1 MIRSTVRLNS
11 RVSLAARRMSSVK
24 TFSSSTQS
32 RSQQSQQQQQQ
43 KQQQQQSFVVP
54 VLVATAAVAG
64 VAALTDLS
72 TKDERKVQIARA
84 ESKPPV
90 DWDQLRADIIAILDN
105 PKYDDGSYGPVL
117 VRLAWHAAGTYDKAT
132 NSGGSDGATMRFAPE
147 SEHGANAGLA
157 VARTLLEPIQAR
169 HPGISTSDLWQ
180 FAAVV
185 AIEEMGGPKIPFRP
199 GRVDKPDESHCTPD
213 GRLPD
218 AAQTQNHI
226 RDIFYRM
233 GFNDREIVALLGAHA
248 IGRCHGDR
256 SGFDGPWT
264 KAPTMFSNEFYRE
277 LLEQKWTPRRWNG
290 PKQYANADGDLMML
304 PADLALIQDEKFR
317 VWVEKYAADEDL
329 FFKDFAK
336 AFQKLQENGVQAF
349 AKPWYQFW

>member
-1 MIRSTVRLNS
+1 M
-11 RVSLAARRMSSVK
+11 
-24 TFSSSTQS
+24 
-32 RSQQSQQQQQQ
+32 
-43 KQQQQQSFVVP
+43 
-54 VLVATAAVAG
+54 G
-64 VAALTDLS
+64 
-72 TKDERKVQIARA
+72 
-84 ESKPPV
+84 
-90 DWDQLRADIIAILDN
+90 
-105 PKYDDGSYGPVL
+105 L

-147 SEHGANAGLA
+147 SDHGANAGLA

-199 GRVDKPDESHCTPD
+199 GRVDKPDETHCTPD

-233 GFNDREIVALLGAHA
+233 CFNDREIVALLGAHA
-248 IGRCHGDR
+248 IGRCHSDR

-277 LLEQKWTPRRWNG
+277 LLEQQWTPRRWNG
-290 PKQYANADGDLMML
+290 PKST
-304 PADLALIQDEKFR
+304 PPTKICFSKISP
-317 VWVEKYAADEDL
+317 KH
-329 FFKDFAK
+329 FKNCKKTVF
-336 AFQKLQENGVQAF
+336 KLLLNLGINSGRFNIPIIDHQARNHF
-349 AKPWYQFW
+349 EIK